1 MTKQDVVFITRSC
14 FLGLDEVETVG
25 SIYIEL
31 NSRWC
36 VKLRNEMIKGYID
49 GIVLSVLSKQDAYG
63 YEISK
68 TVHDETSGQFDLKE
82 GTLYPALKRMV
93 ASGYIEGYWVEQ
105 LGGPRRRLPHDPGRP
120 HSAR

>member
-1 MTKQDVVFITRSC
+1 MIFAIFVFYA
-14 FLGLDEVETVG
+14 
-25 SIYIEL
+25 IYIEL

-82 GTLYPALKRMV
+82 GKLCPFL
-93 ASGYIEGYWVEQ
+93 S
-105 LGGPRRRLPHDPGRP
+105 
-120 HSAR
+120 

>member
-1 MTKQDVVFITRSC
+1 M
-14 FLGLDEVETVG
+14 GLDEIETVG
-25 SIYIEL
+25 RNGKQLLFAIFVFYAIYIEL
-31 NSRWC
+31 HSRWC

-82 GTLYPALKRMV
+82 GTLYPFL
-93 ASGYIEGYWVEQ
+93 S
-105 LGGPRRRLPHDPGRP
+105 
-120 HSAR
+120 